1 MPLFYNILDHLTLE
15 PGSEAIMNLI
25 LGHRQELIYT
35 DESAEYETDREA
47 CYEKDRRRRRQIR
60 K

>member
-1 MPLFYNILDHLTLE
+1 MIGQGELNAIISL
-15 PGSEAIMNLI
+15 GSEVIMNFI

-47 CYEKDRRRRRQIR
+47 CYEKDRRRRRQLR